1 MVCPAFV
8 LSYRLYPFF
17 HCATGLNAQGPF
29 TVQAYGGFVTSR
41 LLRHKIFIPL
51 RDNLTPSLDSP
62 LAPIGVWAMT
72 GFAFSRLL
80 SLLASP
86 LLCIL
91 ERKTKGKPFLCTFC
105 PSCQFSLLSDA
116 MLPKG
121 TSLGR
126 TDFAPG
132 RLGILKKLA
141 VVGAGRMCVF
151 FFLYL
156 TPALLTLLPP

>member
-1 MVCPAFV
+1 MVCPAPV
-8 LSYRLYPFF
+8 LSYRLYQFF
-17 HCATGLNAQGPF
+17 HCGTKCPGAFYCAS
-29 TVQAYGGFVTSR
+29 VWWFVTSR
-41 LLRHKIFIPL
+41 LLRHKTFIPL

-72 GFAFSRLL
+72 GFAFSCLL

-151 FFLYL
+151 LFLYL